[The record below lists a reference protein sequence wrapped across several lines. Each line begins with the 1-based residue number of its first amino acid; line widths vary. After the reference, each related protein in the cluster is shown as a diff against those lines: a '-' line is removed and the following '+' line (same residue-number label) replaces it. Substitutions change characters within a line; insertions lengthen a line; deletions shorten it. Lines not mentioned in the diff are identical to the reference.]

1 MRLAMKL
8 YDITYNSISVE
19 KVRGMEER
27 SNPLKSSLADG
38 RPSIGLWCSLASTLV
53 TEVVAGS
60 GADWLLVDAE
70 HRPNDLQSVIAQL
83 QVIAAFPCEGVVRV
97 PSDDAV
103 AIKRFMDAGARSLMI
118 PNVRDAEQARRTV
131 EAMTYAPG
139 GFRGFSVG
147 HRANQFGRIAGY
159 HANASRNQLLAVQ
172 IECETGVANAAE
184 IAAVE
189 GVDVLF
195 VGPGDLSTNMGFM
208 GNPGAPEVQEA
219 IAAVRRAAA
228 EAGKASGILAPAKPD
243 AERYLGDGF
252 TMVAVGSDLGL
263 LARNSDALIASFSR

>member
-1 MRLAMKL
+1 
-8 YDITYNSISVE
+8 
-19 KVRGMEER
+19 MEER
-27 SNPLKSSLADG
+27 PNLLKSSLADR
-38 RPSIGLWCSLASTLV
+38 RPGIGLWCSLASALT

-60 GADWLLVDAE
+60 GADWLLVDGE
-70 HRPNDLQSVIAQL
+70 HSPNDLRSVVAQL
-83 QVIAAFPCEGVVRV
+83 QVLGGFPCEGVVRL
-97 PSDDAV
+97 PSDDPV

-118 PNVRDAEQARRTV
+118 PNIRDAAQARRVV

-159 HANASRNQLLAVQ
+159 HANARRNQLLAVQ
-172 IECETGVANAAE
+172 IECATGVANAAE

-195 VGPGDLSTNMGFM
+195 VGPGDLSTNLGFM
-208 GNPGAPEVQEA
+208 GNPGAPEVQAA
-219 IAAVRRAAA
+219 IAAVGRAAA
-228 EAGKASGILAPAKPD
+228 AAGKAGGILAPVKAD
-243 AERYLGDGF
+243 ADRYLGDGF

-263 LARNSDALIASFSR
+263 LARASDALVASFSR